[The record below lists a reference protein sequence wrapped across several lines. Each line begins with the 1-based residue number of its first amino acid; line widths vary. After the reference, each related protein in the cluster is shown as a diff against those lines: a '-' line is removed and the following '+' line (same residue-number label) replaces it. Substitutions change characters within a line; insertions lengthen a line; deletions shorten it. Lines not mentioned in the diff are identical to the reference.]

1 MNTII
6 TWIAT
11 HGSLIIF
18 AAIVFCIAYGTYLLS
33 LFFEDDFKE
42 DDEKLSPTP

>member
-42 DDEKLSPTP
+42 DDKKASFTP